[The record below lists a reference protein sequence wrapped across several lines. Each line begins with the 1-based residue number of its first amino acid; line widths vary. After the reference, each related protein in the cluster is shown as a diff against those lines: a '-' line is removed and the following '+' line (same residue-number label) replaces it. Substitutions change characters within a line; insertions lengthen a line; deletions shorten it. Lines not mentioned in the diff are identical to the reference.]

1 MDFNQ
6 LYYYSDKVINH
17 LSSDWPVKLLAGGI
31 LAGLQFHIQLL
42 SIFATLVV
50 VDLASKWLALAY
62 GYIKTPDTTP
72 TVIDALHAIP
82 QAHRAGII
90 SSRAMKT
97 QFACKIFI
105 YMIVTFGAAL
115 VDLAFAVLHTHPVF
129 VTLCAGYLSATELLS
144 IVENLNDA
152 GVSVMGGLLDKI
164 KRMRG

>member
-6 LYYYSDKVINH
+6 LYYYSEKAVNH
-17 LSSDWPVKLLAGGI
+17 LSEDWPAKLLAGGV
-31 LAGLQFHIQLL
+31 LAGLKFHVQLL
-42 SIFATLVV
+42 TIFSLLVI

-62 GYIKTPDTTP
+62 NYIKTPDTSP

-82 QAHRAGII
+82 SAHRAGII

-105 YMIVTFGAAL
+105 YMIVTFAAAM
-115 VDLAFAVLHTHPVF
+115 VDLAFAVLHTRPVF
-129 VTLCAGYLSATELLS
+129 VTLCVGYLSATELLS

-152 GVSVMGGLLDKI
+152 GVSIMGGLLEKI
-164 KRMRG
+164 KRVR